1 METLLVRLMFLTAL
15 LQLGFAVSDFENC
28 NSRNCVQK
36 IEKASRDVL
45 KIGWKPISLFPEE
58 AKRFLPK

>member
-15 LQLGFAVSDFENC
+15 IQLGYAVSDFENC
-28 NSRNCVQK
+28 HSRQCIQN

-45 KIGWKPISLFPEE
+45 KINWKTISIFPEE
-58 AKRFLPK
+58 AKRFSPK